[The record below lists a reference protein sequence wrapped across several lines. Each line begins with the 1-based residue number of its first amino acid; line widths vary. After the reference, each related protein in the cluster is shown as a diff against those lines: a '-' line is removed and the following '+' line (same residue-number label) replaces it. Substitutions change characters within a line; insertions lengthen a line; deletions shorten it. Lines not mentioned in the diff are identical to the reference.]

1 MRQAKFWPEHAVCI
15 GILHATFRSDFAL
28 IKSFVFLDRIPKL
41 TGTNYRVLPEV
52 LGTCNL
58 VCRKLLRHIVKVN
71 SEISET
77 LKQVRQYVILKVLFL
92 G

>member
-28 IKSFVFLDRIPKL
+28 ITSFVFL
-41 TGTNYRVLPEV
+41 TGTNYRV

-58 VCRKLLRHIVKVN
+58 VCRKLLRHIVKVK